1 MLFIKQKVI
10 NAMLNAEVVK
20 HKENACKKR
29 KKRILEYKVKIML
42 MQLHLTMKAR
52 QLLIAETAKASSY
65 GI

>member
-1 MLFIKQKVI
+1 
-10 NAMLNAEVVK
+10 MLNAEVVK
-20 HKENACKKR
+20 HKENAC

-52 QLLIAETAKASSY
+52 HLLIAVTAKASSY

>member
-1 MLFIKQKVI
+1 
-10 NAMLNAEVVK
+10 MLNAEVAK
-20 HKENACKKR
+20 HKENACKKI

-52 QLLIAETAKASSY
+52 QLLIAVTAKASSY